1 MSKDMQTTWADMV
14 AKYEAMFAED
24 SELSNVD
31 TMLVTAY
38 AEPEAVTSMARNIG
52 FHTDPDFEPTEKK
65 PFEIVYKVIIVIRDN
80 PLLLEQATD
89 SEGID
94 AYHRTIYGA
103 AKERVRLWYAAAIA
117 TYMGLTFDD
126 IDFNDPRMGG
136 IKPTI
141 ALPRKT
147 GSPTITVFGD
157 VVDSDGRT
165 HNMTVTDQTRPE
177 HVLNRIQYATWL
189 WDEVTKIGHE
199 VDMNQWGKM
208 PYRGVSKG
216 KKSTTSR
223 GRSPKKTTTVTKP
236 AQKPTAKADD
246 KPAKKNGDSPQKP
259 SPIKGLPKPSK
270 KNDNSDSKPQ
280 RRRIMP
286 RSRPTSPST
295 GLKIC
300 DTFAEVRDI
309 DPQITFQM
317 RVAKISRAPTRTE
330 DSTLNFYSYSESSDG
345 SQDVDGSDSVWL
357 YSNYSEHDELMAE
370 ILQHYPEF
378 GDGDKA
384 EIETTDEDIIIQATK
399 SVNQTKKTAY
409 YRNIKLVRWG

>member
-1 MSKDMQTTWADMV
+1 
-14 AKYEAMFAED
+14 
-24 SELSNVD
+24 
-31 TMLVTAY
+31 
-38 AEPEAVTSMARNIG
+38 
-52 FHTDPDFEPTEKK
+52 
-65 PFEIVYKVIIVIRDN
+65 
-80 PLLLEQATD
+80 
-89 SEGID
+89 
-94 AYHRTIYGA
+94 
-103 AKERVRLWYAAAIA
+103 
-117 TYMGLTFDD
+117 
-126 IDFNDPRMGG
+126 
-136 IKPTI
+136 
-141 ALPRKT
+141 
-147 GSPTITVFGD
+147 
-157 VVDSDGRT
+157 
-165 HNMTVTDQTRPE
+165 
-177 HVLNRIQYATWL
+177 
-189 WDEVTKIGHE
+189 
-199 VDMNQWGKM
+199 
-208 PYRGVSKG
+208 
-216 KKSTTSR
+216 
-223 GRSPKKTTTVTKP
+223 
-236 AQKPTAKADD
+236 
-246 KPAKKNGDSPQKP
+246 
-259 SPIKGLPKPSK
+259 
-270 KNDNSDSKPQ
+270 
-280 RRRIMP
+280 MP